1 MVAFLFIR
9 FEEVV
14 MNKLTELLD
23 INEVLLEDVNESISL
38 TWSGDSKWSDKWT
51 KAVQV
56 KYKDEIGKFVK
67 ELSIKLDGNPYWIL
81 VFQNASIIGRTVE
94 DGTGSL
100 EYFCQGQADSV
111 LGTKKIDTF
120 KSDGMVM
127 GKSKGGIHF
136 IKIPEK
142 VFSMK
147 QLMEWWKK
155 IHASYE
161 AEGQVDTPQAMSMSG
176 TKDFNQI
183 LKDIQGYLS
192 GPSWKSNIP
201 YEIGFGSS
209 SNVFLVLLDSTPV
222 IKFLKGTGDLL
233 RLDTSAVKSRGV
245 VTPSIA
251 TGEILGM
258 MEDQLGVKAQ
268 TTASTS
274 ASRINQM
281 VDGKGTPENPD
292 VNMMRNPFDDRW

>member
-1 MVAFLFIR
+1 MK
-9 FEEVV
+9 
-14 MNKLTELLD
+14 KLAELLD
-23 INEVLLEDVNESISL
+23 VNDSLLDDVNESISL

-67 ELSIKLDGNPYWIL
+67 ELSIELDGNPYWIL

-100 EYFCQGQADSV
+100 EYFCQGQSSSV
-111 LGTKKIDTF
+111 IGTKKIETF

-127 GKSKGGIHF
+127 GQSKGGLHF
-136 IKIPEK
+136 IKIPDK

-147 QLMEWWKK
+147 QLMDWWEK

-161 AEGQVDTPQAMSMSG
+161 ADGQVDTPQATASLTGVADQEGNIQNIIGFLGKSSWNQSIPQKITTSNDSKQFQVYLDG
-176 TKDFNQI
+176 IPVIQYQKKLGDLLKLDSSKVQKRGVITGSIAQNQI
-183 LKDIQGYLS
+183 L
-192 GPSWKSNIP
+192 
-201 YEIGFGSS
+201 
-209 SNVFLVLLDSTPV
+209 
-222 IKFLKGTGDLL
+222 
-233 RLDTSAVKSRGV
+233 
-245 VTPSIA
+245 
-251 TGEILGM
+251 GM
-258 MEDQLGVKAQ
+258 VESQLGVKAQ

-281 VDGKGTPENPD
+281 VGTPENPD